1 MNEYDRHTNQLLNHI
16 IDNSF
21 FQEEL
26 TRSDKH
32 TDSFID
38 SIAHMEKSLAK
49 LLEAEAMIIANSP
62 QKEEKDIRKLL
73 KAIDQT
79 LRKIILKEIVMILLM
94 EEKKDGKKKPCKK
107 DHSHKK
113 SRCKTTHCDCHCC
126 SKRKKKTTFHFD
138 DNW

>member
-1 MNEYDRHTNQLLNHI
+1 MNEYGRNTNPFMNHF

-21 FQEEL
+21 FQKEFS
-26 TRSDKH
+26 RSDKH

-49 LLEAEAMIIANSP
+49 LLEAEASIITNSP

-73 KAIDQT
+73 KAIDQM

-94 EEKKDGKKKPCKK
+94 EEKKDGKKKTCKK

-113 SRCKTTHCDCHCC
+113 NRCKTKHCDCHCC

-138 DNW
+138 ENW